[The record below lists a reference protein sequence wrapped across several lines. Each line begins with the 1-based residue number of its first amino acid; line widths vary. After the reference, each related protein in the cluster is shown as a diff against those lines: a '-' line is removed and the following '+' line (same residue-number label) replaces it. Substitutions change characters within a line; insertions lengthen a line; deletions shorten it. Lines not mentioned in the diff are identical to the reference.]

1 MWESGRLDATGRR
14 LFVFCGR
21 EEEVE
26 GEEIVFFIF
35 YFICRE
41 SPRTGVFLIQITA
54 PDLWR
59 EFLSSVILSKLGER

>member
-1 MWESGRLDATGRR
+1 MGKWEVRRDRTTSLCILRTRGGSGGRR
-14 LFVFCGR
+14 KLY
-21 EEEVE
+21 
-26 GEEIVFFIF
+26 FFIF